1 MMEKFDLTVKYAGE
15 GGEGVISS
23 GDFTMKAA
31 ARLGYEVVT
40 FKSFPAEIKGGY
52 ALSQVRM
59 SNEKILSQGD
69 GFNVL
74 VAFNGE
80 AYEINKNLLKPG
92 TVLIWDG
99 PEGGDFQAEVEELEK
114 KGVYTYAVPMSK
126 LAREEVGD
134 YITKN
139 VVAMAATF
147 ELLGMPIEALKEE
160 IVSKFSKKGEDVV
173 NLNFKAIE
181 VAQKYIRENIKKV
194 DPYKVPGP
202 LPKKD
207 VIIIEGNEAIALGAA
222 VAGCKVFA
230 AYPITPATTVGNY
243 LAPIIL
249 KTGGYVYQAEDE
261 ISSMAIVI
269 GASFAGVKAM
279 TATSGPGISLM
290 QELLGLASM
299 TETPCVVVDVQRG
312 GPSTGMPTKH
322 DQADLFAAAL
332 GGHGDGQRIVI
343 APTNVEENFYLT
355 VEAFNLAERYQ
366 LPVLFLTDASLSLR
380 TEAIPTPNIKEIQS
394 KLINRPII
402 RKGEVS
408 PESIANLYRYTVTD
422 TGISPFFVPAESPKA
437 YTATG
442 LEHGENSYP
451 RTSPNERV
459 KMMDKRFRKIANVE
473 DENPHLIEWDLGDLK
488 EGEKADIAI
497 ITWGLTA
504 SITKE
509 AVIRLRNA
517 GIKVAALYPK
527 LIYPLPAKA
536 IEKVADMADIVL
548 VPEANYIGHLARFIR
563 MFSKVPADKI
573 VQYNIYRGEPFIP
586 AEIEAKVKE
595 LLGQKVEV

>member
-1 MMEKFDLTVKYAGE
+1 MASFDLTVKYAGE

-23 GDFTMKAA
+23 GDFTMRAA
-31 ARLGYEVVT
+31 ARMGYEVVT

-59 SNEKILSQGD
+59 SDEKILSQGD
-69 GFNVL
+69 GFDVL

-80 AYEINKNLLKPG
+80 AYEVNKPLLREG

-99 PEGGDFQAEVEELEK
+99 PEGGDFEPEFEELEK
-114 KGVYTYAVPMSK
+114 MGVILYAVPMSQ
-126 LAREEVGD
+126 LAKKEVGA

-139 VVAMAATF
+139 VIAVASTF
-147 ELLGMPIEALKEE
+147 EILGMPIEYLKEE
-160 IVSKFSKKGEDVV
+160 IVNKFSKKGQDVID
-173 NLNFKAIE
+173 LNFKAIE
-181 VAQKYIRENIKKV
+181 VAQKYVRENIKKI

-207 VIIIEGNEAIALGAA
+207 VIIVEGNEAIALGAA
-222 VAGCKVFA
+222 VAGCKVYA
-230 AYPITPATTVGNY
+230 AYPITPATTIGNY

-290 QELLGLASM
+290 QELIGLASM

-332 GGHGDGQRIVI
+332 GGHGDDQRIVI

-355 VEAFNLAERYQ
+355 IEAFNLSERYQ
-366 LPVLFLTDASLSLR
+366 VPVLLLTDASLSLR
-380 TEAIPTPNIKEIQS
+380 AEAIPTPNIKEIQS
-394 KLINRPII
+394 KLIERPVI

-408 PESIANLYRYTVTD
+408 PEEIEHIFRYQITD
-422 TGISPFFVPAESPKA
+422 TGISPFFVPGESPKP

-451 RTSPNERV
+451 RTTPKERTE
-459 KMMDKRFRKIANVE
+459 MMDKRFRKMKNIE
-473 DENPHLIEWDLGDLK
+473 DENPHLVEWDLGDLR
-488 EGEKADIAI
+488 EGEKADIAV

-504 SITKE
+504 SIAKE
-509 AVIRLRNA
+509 AIQRLRNK

-527 LIYPLPAKA
+527 LLYPLPSKA
-536 IEKVADMADIVL
+536 IEKVASMADIVL
-548 VPEANYIGHLARFIR
+548 VPEANYLGHLARFIR
-563 MFSKVPADKI
+563 MFSNVPPEKI

-586 AEIEAKVKE
+586 KEIEEKVEE
-595 LLGQKVEV
+595 LLGKKVEA

>member
-1 MMEKFDLTVKYAGE
+1 MEKFDLTVKYAGE

-69 GFNVL
+69 GFNIL

-80 AYEINKNLLKPG
+80 AYEINKSLLKPG

-99 PEGGDFQAEVEELEK
+99 PEGGDFQAEVEELESN
-114 KGVYTYAVPMSK
+114 GVYVYAVPMSK
-126 LAREEVGD
+126 LAKEEVGD

-139 VVAMAATF
+139 VIAMAATF

-160 IVSKFSKKGEDVV
+160 IVSKFSRKGEDVI

-194 DPYKVPGP
+194 DPYRVPGP

-207 VIIIEGNEAIALGAA
+207 VIIVEGNEAIALGAA

-269 GASFAGVKAM
+269 GASFAGAKAM

-290 QELLGLASM
+290 QELIGLASM
-299 TETPCVVVDVQRG
+299 TETPCVIVDVQRG

-332 GGHGDGQRIVI
+332 GGHGDDQRIVI

-355 VEAFNLAERYQ
+355 VESFNLAEKYQ

-402 RKGEVS
+402 KKGEVS
-408 PESIANLYRYTVTD
+408 QEELSNLFRYKVTD
-422 TGISPFFVPAESPKA
+422 DGISPFFAPVESPKA

-459 KMMDKRFRKIANVE
+459 KMMDKRFRKIAKVE
-473 DENPHLIEWDLGDLK
+473 EENPHLVEWDLGDLK

-509 AVIRLRNA
+509 AVIRLRNE
-517 GIKVAALYPK
+517 GIKVAALYTK
-527 LIYPLPAKA
+527 LLYPLPAKA
-536 IEKVADMADIVL
+536 IEKIADMADIVL
-548 VPEANYIGHLARFIR
+548 VPEANYLGHLARFIR

-573 VQYNIYRGEPFIP
+573 VQYNVYRGEPFIP
-586 AEIEAKVKE
+586 AEIQSKVKE
-595 LLGQKVEV
+595 LLGQKVQV

>member
-1 MMEKFDLTVKYAGE
+1 MASFDLTVKYAGE

-59 SNEKILSQGD
+59 SDEKILSQGD
-69 GFNVL
+69 GFQIL

-80 AYEINKNLLKPG
+80 AYEVNKPLLKEG
-92 TVLIWDG
+92 TVMIWDG
-99 PEGGDFQAEVEELEK
+99 PEGGDFEPEIEELEA
-114 KGVYTYAVPMSK
+114 KGVILYAVPMSQ
-126 LAREEVGD
+126 LAKKEVGA

-139 VVAMAATF
+139 VIAMAATF
-147 ELLGMPIEALKEE
+147 ELLGMPIESLKQE
-160 IVSKFSKKGEDVV
+160 IVEKFSKKGQDVV
-173 NLNFKAIE
+173 DLNFKAIE
-181 VAQKYIRENIKKV
+181 VAQQYVKENIKKV

-222 VAGCKVFA
+222 AAGVKVFA

-249 KTGGYVYQAEDE
+249 KTGGYVYQSEDE
-261 ISSMAIVI
+261 ISSMAAII
-269 GASFAGVKAM
+269 GASFTGVKAM

-290 QELLGLASM
+290 QELIGLASV
-299 TETPCVVVDVQRG
+299 TETPVVVVDVQRG

-332 GGHGDGQRIVI
+332 GGHGDDQRIVI

-355 VEAFNLAERYQ
+355 IESFNMAEKYQ

-380 TEAIPTPNIKEIQS
+380 AEAIPTPNIKEIQS
-394 KLINRPII
+394 KLIERPIV
-402 RKGEVS
+402 RKGDVS
-408 PESIANLYRYTVTD
+408 PEEINNIFRYQITD
-422 TGISPFFVPAESPKA
+422 NGISPFLAPGESPKP

-451 RTSPNERV
+451 RTTPKERTE
-459 KMMDKRFRKIANVE
+459 MMDKRFRKIKNVE

-488 EGEKADIAI
+488 EGEKADISI
-497 ITWGLTA
+497 VTWGLTA

-509 AVIRLRNA
+509 AVQRLRKK

-527 LIYPLPAKA
+527 LVYPLPRKA
-536 IEKVADMADIVL
+536 IEKVAEMSDILL
-548 VPEANYIGHLARFIR
+548 VPEANYLGHLAKFIE
-563 MFSKVPADKI
+563 MFSDVPQNKI

-586 AEIEAKVKE
+586 AEIEQKVEE
-595 LLGQKVEV
+595 LLGKQVEA

>member
-1 MMEKFDLTVKYAGE
+1 MASFDLTVKYAGE

-31 ARLGYEVVT
+31 AKLGYEVVT

-59 SNEKILSQGD
+59 SDKKILSQGD
-69 GFNVL
+69 GFDVL

-80 AYEINKNLLKPG
+80 AYEVNKPLLREG

-99 PEGGDFQAEVEELEK
+99 PEGGDFEPEFEELEK
-114 KGVYTYAVPMSK
+114 KGVIMYAVPMSK
-126 LAREEVGD
+126 LAKQEVGA

-160 IVSKFSKKGEDVV
+160 IVAKFSKKGQDVV
-173 NLNFKAIE
+173 DLNFKAIE
-181 VAQKYIRENIKKV
+181 VAQKYVKENIKKI

-207 VIIIEGNEAIALGAA
+207 VIIVEGNEAIALGAA
-222 VAGCKVFA
+222 AAGVKVFA

-269 GASFAGVKAM
+269 GASFAGVKSM
-279 TATSGPGISLM
+279 TATSGPGVSLM
-290 QELLGLASM
+290 QELIGLASM

-332 GGHGDGQRIVI
+332 GGHGDDQRIVI

-355 VEAFNLAERYQ
+355 IESFNMSEKYQ
-366 LPVLFLTDASLSLR
+366 VPVLFLTDASLSLR
-380 TEAIPTPNIKEIQS
+380 AEAIPTPNIKEIQS
-394 KLINRPII
+394 KLIERPII
-402 RKGEVS
+402 KKGEVS
-408 PESIANLYRYTVTD
+408 PEELQHLFRYQITEN
-422 TGISPFFVPAESPKA
+422 GISPFLAPGESPKP

-451 RTSPNERV
+451 RTTPKERTE
-459 KMMDKRFRKIANVE
+459 MMEKRFKKLENIE
-473 DENPHLIEWDLGDLK
+473 DENPHLVEWDLGDLK
-488 EGEKADIAI
+488 EGEKADISI
-497 ITWGLTA
+497 VTWGLTA
-504 SITKE
+504 SIAKE
-509 AVIRLRNA
+509 AIQRLRNK

-527 LIYPLPAKA
+527 LIYPLPSKA
-536 IEKVADMADIVL
+536 IEKVASMSDILL
-548 VPEANYIGHLARFIR
+548 VPEANYLGHLAKFIE
-563 MFSKVPADKI
+563 MFSKVPQEKI

-586 AEIEAKVKE
+586 KEIEE
-595 LLGQKVEV
+595 KVEEILGKKVQA